1 MLSNVIGIESAMS
14 YIAVDFFNHLI
25 TRQNNYTT
33 LLQISHEVDG
43 MYSHDISI
51 NSINSKIDHQ
61 SPLMLLI
68 FI

>member
-43 MYSHDISI
+43 MYSHDH
-51 NSINSKIDHQ
+51 NKHQ
-61 SPLMLLI
+61 SPAI
-68 FI
+68 ITVRHV